1 MRHERTSAQR
11 EPVTR
16 PDQVWALDYQTDVTA
31 DGRQVRFLNV
41 VDEFT
46 REAFAT
52 RAARSWSADDTVAL
66 LDELIATL
74 GRRPQHVRMDDC
86 PELRRTRCGTG
97 PVHRHRHGL
106 HRFGI
111 DGHCTLIADGPPN
124 RGPVTSVVHDG
135 RGRTGKHP
143 RLRRIRSRDPPPPR
157 TVADRH
163 PHRRL
168 TGRANR

>member
-111 DGHCTLIADGPPN
+111 DGHCTLIADGPQTGVQSH
-124 RGPVTSVVHDG
+124 RWSMMVAGGPENTRAYVEYEAAT
-135 RGRTGKHP
+135 
-143 RLRRIRSRDPPPPR
+143 RR
-157 TVADRH
+157 
-163 PHRRL
+163 HRALWPTDTL
-168 TGRANR
+168 TDD